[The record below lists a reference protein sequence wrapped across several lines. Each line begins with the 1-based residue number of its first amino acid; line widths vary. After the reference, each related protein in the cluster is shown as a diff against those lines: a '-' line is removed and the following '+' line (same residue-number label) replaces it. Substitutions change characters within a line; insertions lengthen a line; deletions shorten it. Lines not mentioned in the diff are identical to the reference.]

1 MSKTIL
7 SILLLLSTQ
16 IFISQPSKPAEIN
29 CKSPVHK
36 NNSKCTGESGKSKKE
51 ETIVDP
57 ETGLMIIEMDSDIN
71 WSSTVN
77 PKIPYNNI
85 VKLKSSFDQS
95 VEYVVFD
102 RDYKLIIPNEYTVL
116 TKWSTDYV
124 QGAFFIRTNCKVI
137 VFFNYFTEIFFCI
150 CIGINT

>member
-1 MSKTIL
+1 MNKIIL
-7 SILLLLSTQ
+7 LILLLFSNQ

-36 NNSKCTGESGKSKKE
+36 NNPKCKGETGKSKKE
-51 ETIVDP
+51 ETILDP
-57 ETGLMIIEMDSDIN
+57 ETGLMVIEMDSDIN

-124 QGAFFIRTNCKVI
+124 QGAFFIRTNCGIFGCIVDNVI
-137 VFFNYFTEIFFCI
+137 DLSLIHI
-150 CIGINT
+150 